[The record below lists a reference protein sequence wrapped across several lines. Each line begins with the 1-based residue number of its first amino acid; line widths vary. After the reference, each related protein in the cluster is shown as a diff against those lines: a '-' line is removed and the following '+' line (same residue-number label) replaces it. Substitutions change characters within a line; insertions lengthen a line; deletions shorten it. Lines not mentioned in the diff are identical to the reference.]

1 MEPKVI
7 FITGGST
14 DLGRALAGCHAA
26 LKCRIHACLFS
37 ILSGI

>member
-26 LKCRIHACLFS
+26 LK
-37 ILSGI
+37 